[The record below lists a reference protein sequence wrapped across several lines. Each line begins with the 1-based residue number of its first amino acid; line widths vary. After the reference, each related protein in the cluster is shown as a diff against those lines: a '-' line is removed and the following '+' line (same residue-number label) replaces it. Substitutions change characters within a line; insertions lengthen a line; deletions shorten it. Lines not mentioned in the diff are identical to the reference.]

1 MWEMGG
7 NFSIFSQYCRNLG
20 EKSQAYAGSGYPLR
34 IPICPNL
41 RGLVEIY
48 ELNKESFASTHL
60 ALVTS

>member
-20 EKSQAYAGSGYPLR
+20 EKSQAGSGYPLR
-34 IPICPNL
+34 ILICPNL

-48 ELNKESFASTHL
+48 ELNKVPLASTQL